1 MSSTTKKLSALEKL
15 SRRAAPVAVEEG
27 KAVAIPLDKIR
38 FDPTQPRQAFHHPD
52 GRIAEDDEA
61 SLDELAQSIE
71 SQGLIH
77 PITVEPI
84 GDGTYRVV
92 VGERRTRAYLKL
104 GRTTI
109 EAKIR
114 DDLTNPKKR
123 LIYQVAENVNR
134 KDLTDADMAKSIRS
148 LMEGT
153 DSVEPMTQTQIA
165 KALGKSEG
173 WVSRYVRFGDDEQQ
187 RLWVLTGIAD
197 TVENLYRLSIL
208 PMPMH
213 AEIQRRVQLPE
224 DDPEHLAKPLSR
236 VVIDDF
242 SRQAKM
248 AKKGAQTSPVSPQPS
263 GALSTAAQPIEE
275 RSAATTNAA
284 GDGIPNDPVS
294 RAFAEMAEHGREP
307 VQHAQAGTQ
316 QKPSS
321 TAAGGSGYTLSEGDR
336 ARILSTAS
344 VTLSNSDKAAA
355 QPPVSVRVP
364 MASLQ
369 ALLLKLEPADQEAL
383 AGMQLSIN
391 LPGPLAERI
400 ANALTGVV
408 VDPSEV
414 PAVVQNELVK
424 LQ

>member
-1 MSSTTKKLSALEKL
+1 MSKKMSALQKL
-15 SRRAAPVAVEEG
+15 GARVAPVTVDEG
-27 KAVAIPLDKIR
+27 KAVAIPLNKIS

-61 SLDELAQSIE
+61 SLDELARSIE

-84 GDGTYRVV
+84 GDGTFRVV

-114 DDLTNPKKR
+114 DDLTNPKRR

-153 DSVEPMTQTQIA
+153 DAVEPMTQTQIA
-165 KALGKSEG
+165 QSLGKSEG

-187 RLWVLTGIAD
+187 RLWVQTGIAD
-197 TVENLYRLSIL
+197 TVEKLYRLSLL
-208 PMPMH
+208 PMYMH
-213 AEIQRRVQLPE
+213 AEILRRVQLPE
-224 DDPEHLAKPLSR
+224 DDPEHLAKPLNR
-236 VVIDDF
+236 AVIDDF
-242 SRQAKM
+242 ALIAKI
-248 AKKGAQTSPVSPQPS
+248 AKKGAQPPSVSPPS
-263 GALSTAAQPIEE
+263 AKASSAAAQAVEERTAAP
-275 RSAATTNAA
+275 SDPV

-307 VQHAQAGTQ
+307 VLQTQTSAQ

-321 TAAGGSGYTLSEGDR
+321 TAGGGTGYTLSEGDR

-344 VTLSNSDKAAA
+344 VTLSNTDKAAA

-364 MASLQ
+364 VASLQ

-400 ANALTGVV
+400 ANTLTGIV

>member
-1 MSSTTKKLSALEKL
+1 MSKKMSALQKL
-15 SRRAAPVAVEEG
+15 GARVAPVTVDEG

-61 SLDELAQSIE
+61 SLEELAQSIE

-92 VGERRTRAYLKL
+92 VGERRMRAYLLL

-134 KDLTDADMAKSIRS
+134 KDLTDADMATSIRS
-148 LMEGT
+148 LMKGT
-153 DSVEPMTQTQIA
+153 DEVEPMTQTQIA

-236 VVIDDF
+236 AVIDDF
-242 SRQAKM
+242 SLQAKI
-248 AKKGAQTSPVSPQPS
+248 AKKGAQTPSVSPPS
-263 GALSTAAQPIEE
+263 AGASSAAAQPIEQ
-275 RSAATTNAA
+275 RTAATTDAA

-307 VQHAQAGTQ
+307 SQPTQPGAQ
-316 QKPSS
+316 QKLSS
-321 TAAGGSGYTLSEGDR
+321 TSTNGSGYTLSEGDR

-344 VTLSNSDKAAA
+344 VTLSNSEKAAA

-369 ALLLKLEPADQEAL
+369 ALLQKLEPADQEAL
-383 AGMQLSIN
+383 AVVQLSIN
-391 LPGPLAERI
+391 LPGPLAGRI
-400 ANALTGVV
+400 ANALTGIV